1 MMATKYKDNFTE
13 KVTIEIPNELVWN
26 GRKYKVVN
34 QNIEVEN
41 CCGHCIIRNHITLKM
56 PMFYFNAGSR
66 QQDIKEMC
74 ISMSNQETKAETYGW
89 EDSELKTYGIMIT
102 QSLESPF
109 VSNIMKKLNNLPV
122 KGG

>member
-1 MMATKYKDNFTE
+1 MMTTKYKDDFTE
-13 KVTIEIPNELVWN
+13 KVTIEIPKKLVWKK
-26 GRKYKVVN
+26 RKYKVVN

-56 PMFYFNAGSR
+56 PMFCFKAGSR
-66 QQDIKEMC
+66 LQDIKEMC
-74 ISMSNQETKAETYGW
+74 VSMSNQETKAETYGW

-109 VSNIMKKLNNLPV
+109 VSNIMKKVNNFPV

>member
-1 MMATKYKDNFTE
+1 MITTKYKDNFTE
-13 KVTIEIPNELVWN
+13 KVTIEIPKEIVWN

-56 PMFYFNAGSR
+56 PMLFFDAGSIS
-66 QQDIKEMC
+66 QDINEIC
-74 ISMSNQETKAETYGW
+74 ASMSDNETVAEKVGWADAEHNTY
-89 EDSELKTYGIMIT
+89 EIMIRKT
-102 QSLESPF
+102 LRSPF
-109 VSNIMKKLNNLPV
+109 VSNIVKRVNNLPV